1 MVQIAVGNT
10 PHQGRLGSLP
20 LGEQTLTSA
29 MTIGGS
35 SWFCLRLRRR
45 ACCTGLLSRFGYSAD
60 RPLPAREDNGRN
72 DHGERDQDPRL
83 ADPQLRPSART
94 RRIERYL
101 DYGVPG

>member
-1 MVQIAVGNT
+1 
-10 PHQGRLGSLP
+10 
-20 LGEQTLTSA
+20 

-45 ACCTGLLSRFGYSAD
+45 ACCTGLLLHFGYSAD

-72 DHGERDQDPRL
+72 DHGERDQDTRL
-83 ADPQLRPSART
+83 ADPQRCSSART

-101 DYGVPG
+101 DYGVSG